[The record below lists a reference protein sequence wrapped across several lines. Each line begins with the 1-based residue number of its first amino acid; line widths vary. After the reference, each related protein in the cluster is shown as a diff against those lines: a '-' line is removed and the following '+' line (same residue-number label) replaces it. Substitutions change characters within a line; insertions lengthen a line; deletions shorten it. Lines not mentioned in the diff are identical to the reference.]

1 MTNRE
6 FIERIALEGEEWRII
21 DGTLGY
27 FAVSDYGRVSSLSH
41 RVSGGNNNS
50 WMTKPRILTPRPNR
64 GGYLRVR
71 LTSLHG
77 VDKTELVH
85 RLVAKAFIPNPNNY
99 AYVDHIDGNRTN
111 NVAHNLRWC
120 TRSMNMLNPVTREC
134 AAKAR
139 RIPNKRNRKPIVQIK
154 NGILV
159 AEDIA
164 QVGDTLKIEGRAF
177 DGRTFDVEAVVVGT
191 YNRSDLME
199 DSPVVPGSPYFIM
212 TYDTA
217 KKLTGI
223 TEQTGILAVKNSEG
237 RFDEVLAAVQK
248 IADKNGKIEVNT
260 IEQTIK
266 NIQYRYSAS
275 IHALYMTSAIL
286 FVFGSISLM
295 NMLMVDF
302 QNRKREF
309 GLLEAV
315 GTTRQQLKAM
325 LDREMGIYLG
335 GSLVIALVFG
345 SILSV
350 IVCRRLD
357 AVNHCITLVLPWLF
371 LLALVVVLAVIYL
384 IFTVYAK
391 SELKKTSILSAIREE

>member
-159 AEDIA
+159 A
-164 QVGDTLKIEGRAF
+164 K
-177 DGRTFDVEAVVVGT
+177 
-191 YNRSDLME
+191 Y
-199 DSPVVPGSPYFIM
+199 
-212 TYDTA
+212 
-217 KKLTGI
+217 
-223 TEQTGILAVKNSEG
+223 
-237 RFDEVLAAVQK
+237 
-248 IADKNGKIEVNT
+248 
-260 IEQTIK
+260 
-266 NIQYRYSAS
+266 
-275 IHALYMTSAIL
+275 
-286 FVFGSISLM
+286 
-295 NMLMVDF
+295 
-302 QNRKREF
+302 
-309 GLLEAV
+309 
-315 GTTRQQLKAM
+315 
-325 LDREMGIYLG
+325 
-335 GSLVIALVFG
+335 
-345 SILSV
+345 
-350 IVCRRLD
+350 
-357 AVNHCITLVLPWLF
+357 
-371 LLALVVVLAVIYL
+371 
-384 IFTVYAK
+384 
-391 SELKKTSILSAIREE
+391 

>member
-154 NGILV
+154 NGIFVIPLYKKFHPKRRNSPRHWGGNTYV
-159 AEDIA
+159 YRGVCYN
-164 QVGDTLKIEGRAF
+164 VGDFFMPVPQGSTSYEPARHRQYIFTEYEYNDAKEDPKAAHLCLLPPCQSAF
-177 DGRTFDVEAVVVGT
+177 HFDNFCIGPVFIDNAVPINHFFFKRHRNILRLVLQRVAQRTVVV
-191 YNRSDLME
+191 YPCIR
-199 DSPVVPGSPYFIM
+199 
-212 TYDTA
+212 
-217 KKLTGI
+217 
-223 TEQTGILAVKNSEG
+223 NS
-237 RFDEVLAAVQK
+237 
-248 IADKNGKIEVNT
+248 
-260 IEQTIK
+260 
-266 NIQYRYSAS
+266 
-275 IHALYMTSAIL
+275 
-286 FVFGSISLM
+286 
-295 NMLMVDF
+295 
-302 QNRKREF
+302 
-309 GLLEAV
+309 
-315 GTTRQQLKAM
+315 
-325 LDREMGIYLG
+325 
-335 GSLVIALVFG
+335 
-345 SILSV
+345 
-350 IVCRRLD
+350 
-357 AVNHCITLVLPWLF
+357 
-371 LLALVVVLAVIYL
+371 
-384 IFTVYAK
+384 
-391 SELKKTSILSAIREE
+391 